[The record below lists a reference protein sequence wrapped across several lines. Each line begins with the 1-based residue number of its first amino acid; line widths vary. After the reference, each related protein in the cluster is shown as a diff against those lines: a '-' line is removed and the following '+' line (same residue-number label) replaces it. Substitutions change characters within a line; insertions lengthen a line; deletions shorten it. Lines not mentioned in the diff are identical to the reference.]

1 MNGSCTVDGTISH
14 IIFTNEEN
22 GYTVLRLVT
31 TDGEMLTVV
40 GTIPCAAP
48 GENLIINGRW
58 VEHPT
63 HGTQVMAEEVERHL
77 PTNEDDI
84 ISYLASGVIK
94 GIGQATALR
103 LVERF
108 GERTLTV
115 IEEEP
120 ELLAK
125 VKGISARKAQEIAES
140 YRYQNGMRRLLD
152 FLTINSL
159 PVSLAMRL
167 YRRYGGDAL
176 DAVRNNPY
184 LLVDELYGV
193 DFAVMDEIALTM
205 GIAGDNHRRVEA
217 AVLFELSYNL
227 GNGHV

>member
-1 MNGSCTVDGTISH
+1 MNGRCTIDGTISH
-14 IIFTNEEN
+14 IIFSNEEN

-31 TDGEMLTVV
+31 TDGELLTVV

-63 HGTQVMAEEVERHL
+63 HGTQVMAEEVERHM
-77 PTNEDDI
+77 PTNTEDI

-103 LVERF
+103 LVEHF

-115 IEEEP
+115 IDEEP
-120 ELLAK
+120 ELLNK
-125 VKGISARKAQEIAES
+125 VRGISPRKAQEIAES
-140 YRYQNGMRRLLD
+140 FRYQNGMRRLLD

-159 PVSLAMRL
+159 PVNLAMRL
-167 YRRYGGDAL
+167 GSERPD
-176 DAVRNNPY
+176 
-184 LLVDELYGV
+184 
-193 DFAVMDEIALTM
+193 
-205 GIAGDNHRRVEA
+205 
-217 AVLFELSYNL
+217 
-227 GNGHV
+227 